1 MSGLTCCCSIVSVV
15 CIWYIDFLPPHCL
28 GSLAIILVGMSTVSV
43 GNVCFHTWLTSPML
57 RTHTLSDVVNRVF
70 LSVMSQMLNFFL
82 DCFYQLRQYVT
93 PQDDMLGSQNGYSQK
108 WRVTNAMGE
117 DSNATYDKP
126 MEPACVTY
134 PSISEQPDVRMLKPR
149 GRETESIWTSGETI
163 KGTLG
168 KPRHPLFNFV
178 FGVENF
184 QSLEVCP
191 SVGSIQTVFG
201 GAKSD
206 RSDFVRFVR
215 TRSSENSGQ
224 IINCSCFCGI
234 FPCIVN
240 FWNNFF

>member
-57 RTHTLSDVVNRVF
+57 RIHTLSDVVNRVF

-82 DCFYQLRQYVT
+82 TVSISWDNMWHHKTTCLAVRMAIVK
-93 PQDDMLGSQNGYSQK
+93 K

-178 FGVENF
+178 FGVESF
-184 QSLEVCP
+184 QSLEVC
-191 SVGSIQTVFG
+191 GC
-201 GAKSD
+201 GAAH
-206 RSDFVRFVR
+206 RSRKYVRCWQHLDGIWC
-215 TRSSENSGQ
+215 SEIRQ
-224 IINCSCFCGI
+224 IGFREICANTQLRKQWT
-234 FPCIVN
+234 N
-240 FWNNFF
+240 YKL

>member
-1 MSGLTCCCSIVSVV
+1 MLSHMTDITDVENSHTFRCRESRFFECDVADA
-15 CIWYIDFLPPHCL
+15 DF
-28 GSLAIILVGMSTVSV
+28 
-43 GNVCFHTWLTSPML
+43 
-57 RTHTLSDVVNRVF
+57 
-70 LSVMSQMLNFFL
+70 FF

-178 FGVENF
+178 FGVESF
-184 QSLEVCP
+184 QSLEVCGCGAAHR
-191 SVGSIQTVFG
+191 SRKYVRLLAASRRYLVQRNQT
-201 GAKSD
+201 D
-206 RSDFVRFVR
+206 RIS
-215 TRSSENSGQ
+215 
-224 IINCSCFCGI
+224 
-234 FPCIVN
+234 
-240 FWNNFF
+240 